1 MRLGVVPSPDE
12 PRVELSLTPSSTMF
26 RRIIFRDLK
35 TENAAR
41 SHHGA
46 FQLLDFGLAK
56 EVKEKDRVCVASNTN
71 NRVDE
76 ECRVRSID
84 FAATYRLTGLTGTLR
99 IMSPEVLE
107 CHPYGLSTDVYSF
120 GIVVWEVF
128 RGDRNKLALVET
140 VKGQRPPLPVE
151 GMPDRIESVI
161 KKCYAD
167 LAFRPTFAMLSQEL
181 EYQLLELRQEEW
193 QAALLACH
201 VSMPSRVDSL
211 DLMPSNR
218 SSEIIAPLATL

>member
-1 MRLGVVPSPDE
+1 MV
-12 PRVELSLTPSSTMF
+12 T
-26 RRIIFRDLK
+26 RIIFRDLK

-56 EVKEKDRVCVASNTN
+56 EVKEKDRVRVAPTTN
-71 NRVDE
+71 GLDE
-76 ECRVRSID
+76 ESPIVRSSD
-84 FAATYRLTGLTGTLR
+84 CSATYKLTGLTGTLR

-107 CHPYGLSTDVYSF
+107 CHPYGLSADVYSF

-140 VKGQRPPLPVE
+140 IKGQRPPLPVE

-167 LAFRPTFAMLSQEL
+167 LAFRPTFAMLTQEL
-181 EYQLLELRQEEW
+181 EYQLLELHQEEW
-193 QAALLACH
+193 QAALLAYQAPQ
-201 VSMPSRVDSL
+201 VTVDSL
-211 DLMPSNR
+211 DLMPSNL
-218 SSEIIAPLATL
+218 SPEIVAPLATL

>member
-1 MRLGVVPSPDE
+1 M
-12 PRVELSLTPSSTMF
+12 
-26 RRIIFRDLK
+26 
-35 TENAAR
+35 
-41 SHHGA
+41 
-46 FQLLDFGLAK
+46 DFGLAK
-56 EVKEKDRVCVASNTN
+56 EVKEKDRVRGAPTSS
-71 NRVDE
+71 VDDE
-76 ECRVRSID
+76 SLRRSID

-128 RGDRNKLALVET
+128 RGDRNKLALLET
-140 VKGQRPPLPVE
+140 IKGQRPPLPVE
-151 GMPDRIESVI
+151 GMPNRIESVI

-181 EYQLLELRQEEW
+181 EYQLIELHQEEW

-201 VSMPSRVDSL
+201 ETMPSRVESL

-218 SSEIIAPLATL
+218 NPEIIAPLTTL